1 MTALRYWRLAWRS
14 RYIILG
20 TTLSALAIALVVT
33 YFQARVYTAQ
43 ASILAP
49 KETAAQSG
57 IGALA
62 SLLGG
67 GGGSRDGGSSLPAFL
82 GGGPTLSTN
91 QDMFVAVLKSRT
103 SRKEVI
109 AELAKKYGADVGAKI
124 LAVDVTVRDKGVIHI
139 AVDSTHPVLAAEAAN
154 VYFEVLDRTLD
165 RLAQQATQRLEERY
179 ADQLQR
185 SAKEV
190 AEAEAAVL
198 KFQAENRVAPIA
210 ASGRTGGESSASP
223 APVDPNASLRG
234 TIMSLELQREVL
246 RMRMTDQHP
255 QMRELD
261 KQIAEL
267 KKQYSKNLFG
277 APMELPGESPGQ
289 QRKEF
294 FVSTEKLT
302 PVQFA
307 YLKLYRTLKIQEAFY
322 TGALQGL
329 EQLRYNEG
337 VNRVRVDPLDPATPP
352 NLPVRPRVLLTLL
365 VAAAGG
371 LLIPIVV
378 IDAIEYFRRVRTE
391 ESDLDLAPRAV
402 IRDRRPER
410 LPSLTPPD
418 DVLMPPDPFTVAGRG
433 RQ

>member
-1 MTALRYWRLAWRS
+1 MTALRYWRLAWRA
-14 RYIILG
+14 RFIILG
-20 TTLSALAIALVVT
+20 TTLSALLIAVVVM
-33 YFQARVYTAQ
+33 YFQAKVYVAQ

-49 KETAAQSG
+49 KESAPQSG
-57 IGALA
+57 IGALTA
-62 SLLGG
+62 LLGG
-67 GGGSRDGGSSLPAFL
+67 GGGRDGGSGLTAFL

-109 AELAKKYGADVGAKI
+109 AELTKKYGADAAEKI
-124 LAVDVTVRDKGVIHI
+124 VNVDVSFRDKGVI
-139 AVDSTHPVLAAEAAN
+139 AVSVESKNPVLAADAAN
-154 VYFEVLDRTLD
+154 LYFDVLDKTLD
-165 RLAQQATQRLEERY
+165 RLAQQATRRLEERY
-179 ADQLQR
+179 AEQLQR

-210 ASGRTGGESSASP
+210 ASGRTGPDSTAA
-223 APVDPNASLRG
+223 APVPLDPNASLRG
-234 TIMSLELQREVL
+234 TIMSLELQREVF
-246 RMRMTDQHP
+246 RMRMTDEHP

-277 APMELPGESPGQ
+277 APMELPGDAPGQ
-289 QRKEF
+289 RRKEF

-337 VNRVRVDPLDPATPP
+337 VNRVRVDPLDPAMPSDV
-352 NLPVRPRVLLTLL
+352 PVRPRVLLTLL
-365 VAAAGG
+365 VAAAAG
-371 LLIPIVV
+371 LMIPILV
-378 IDAIEYFRRVRTE
+378 IDAMDYFRRLRTE
-391 ESDLDLAPRAV
+391 ERDSESLTAV
-402 IRDRRPER
+402 RDRRPER
-410 LPSLTPPD
+410 LASLTPPD
-418 DVLMPPDPFTVAGRG
+418 DVLMPPDPFSVAGRG

>member
-1 MTALRYWRLAWRS
+1 VTALRYWRLAWRA
-14 RYIILG
+14 RYILLG
-20 TTLSALAIALVVT
+20 TTLSAVAIALVVT

-49 KETAAQSG
+49 KETTPQGG
-57 IGALA
+57 IGVLTAL
-62 SLLGG
+62 LGGG

-109 AELAKKYGADVGAKI
+109 AELGKKYGADAGAKI
-124 LAVDVTVRDKGVIHI
+124 LGVDISIRDKGVI
-139 AVDSTHPVLAAEAAN
+139 ALSVDSTHPVLAAEAAN

-210 ASGRTGGESSASP
+210 ASGRTGGESTSAP
-223 APVDPNASLRG
+223 AAVDPNANLRG

-277 APMELPGESPGQ
+277 APMELPGDTPGQ
-289 QRKEF
+289 RRKEF

-352 NLPVRPRVLLTLL
+352 HVPVRPRILLTLL
-365 VAAAGG
+365 LAAAGG

-391 ESDLDLAPRAV
+391 ESDLAPRAMV
-402 IRDRRPER
+402 RDRRPER
-410 LPSLTPPD
+410 LASLTPPD
-418 DVLMPPDPFTVAGRG
+418 DVLMPPDPFTIAGRG